1 MAKRSA
7 GILLH
12 RSGADGREVLL
23 VHPGGPFW
31 AKRDDGAWSIPK
43 GEYTDD
49 EDPQAAARREFEEEL
64 GTALPGDAELRD
76 LGEVKQKNG
85 KVVVAY
91 AAEGDLDASA
101 AHSNTFEMEWP
112 PRSGRQQEFPE
123 IDRAEWFALARARE
137 KLLPAQAA
145 FVDRLE
151 EAGAG

>member
-1 MAKRSA
+1 MAARCCSCIPEA
-7 GILLH
+7 
-12 RSGADGREVLL
+12 RSGPSATTARGRSRRASTRTTKILGR
-23 VHPGGPFW
+23 P
-31 AKRDDGAWSIPK
+31 R
-43 GEYTDD
+43 
-49 EDPQAAARREFEEEL
+49 AASSRRSSARRS
-64 GTALPGDAELRD
+64 PRDAELRD

-85 KVVVAY
+85 KVVIAY

-112 PRSGRQQEFPE
+112 PRSGRRQEFPE

>member
-12 RSGADGREVLL
+12 RDGPEGREVLL

-43 GEYTDD
+43 GEYDD
-49 EDPQAAARREFEEEL
+49 GEEPMAAALREFEEEL
-64 GTALPGDAELRD
+64 GSALEHVGELVE
-76 LGEVKQKNG
+76 LGEVRQRNS
-85 KVVVAY
+85 KVVVAW
-91 AAEGDLDASA
+91 AAAGDLDASA
-101 AHSNTFEMEWP
+101 VRSNTFSMEWP

-123 IDRAEWFALARARE
+123 IDRAGWFTLARARE
-137 KLLPAQAA
+137 KLVEAQAA

-151 EAGAG
+151 ERL